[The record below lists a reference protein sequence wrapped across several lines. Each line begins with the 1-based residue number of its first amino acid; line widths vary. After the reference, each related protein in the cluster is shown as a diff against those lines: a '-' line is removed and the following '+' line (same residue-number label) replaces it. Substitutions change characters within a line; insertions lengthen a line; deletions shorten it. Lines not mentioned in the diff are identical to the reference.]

1 MFTIDNTPVGKGY
14 KPFIIAEISAN
25 HNCSIL
31 QAKQM
36 ILAAKQSGAD
46 AVKLQT
52 YTPDTMTINSNKSD
66 FLITDGLWKGLS
78 LFELYEIAHTPYE
91 WHKELFD
98 FARDCRISIMS
109 TPFDETAVDLLVDLN
124 VAAFKIAS
132 FEITDLPLI
141 DYVSSKGR
149 PVFLSTGLATL
160 DEISDAIEC
169 CYKNNN
175 ENILIFHCISSY
187 PADVID
193 SSLGDIEYLSK
204 YFDVE
209 VGLSDHTKS
218 NMASIL
224 AVAKGAS
231 AIEKHFKIK
240 DDNNS
245 PDDAF
250 SILPS
255 QFSSLCE
262 DCEIAFHA
270 VKSNKLNRTP
280 SELGNKKFRRSLY
293 FVNDL
298 KRGKKIAFE
307 DIRRIRPGY
316 GVDPKYF
323 DFVVGKELL
332 VDVQRGDAVTF
343 DVIKEL
349 DIDP

>member
-25 HNCSIL
+25 HNGSIL

-307 DIRRIRPGY
+307 DIRRIRTGY